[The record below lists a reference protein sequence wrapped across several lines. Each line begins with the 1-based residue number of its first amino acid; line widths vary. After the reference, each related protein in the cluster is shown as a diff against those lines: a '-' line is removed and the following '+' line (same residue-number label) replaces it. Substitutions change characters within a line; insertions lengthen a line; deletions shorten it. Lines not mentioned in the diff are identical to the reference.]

1 MMKVSSFG
9 KRTPTLKL
17 VGCQKCHKIFEFDLD
32 NCPHCGFDRSK
43 LKKSG
48 QWIADKEGWR

>member
-43 LKKSG
+43 LKRSG
-48 QWIADKEGWR
+48 QWIADKEVWR